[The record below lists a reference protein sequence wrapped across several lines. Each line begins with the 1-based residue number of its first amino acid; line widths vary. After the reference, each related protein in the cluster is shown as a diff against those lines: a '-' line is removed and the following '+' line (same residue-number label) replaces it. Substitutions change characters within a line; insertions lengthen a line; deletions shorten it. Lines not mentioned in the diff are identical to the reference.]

1 MKRSGQTRS
10 AKQAILRMVSV
21 VGMAACLFAQE
32 TAQARDYQVRRRSGE
47 HVVEVAINR
56 NPPVVGENLAR
67 IRVFDGRGNSVRG
80 AEVRVNYFMPPMPG
94 MPPMNY
100 TVRADASGD
109 GYLASMDLIMRGPWN
124 IVITV
129 RDRAKLGRVV
139 FPIDVR

>member
-1 MKRSGQTRS
+1 M
-10 AKQAILRMVSV
+10 LRMICA

-32 TAQARDYQVRRRSGE
+32 TAHTRDYQVRRRSGE
-47 HVVEVAINR
+47 HVIEVSINR
-56 NPPVVGENLAR
+56 NPPVIGENLTR
-67 IRVFDGRGNSVRG
+67 IKVLDGRGNCVRG
-80 AEVRVNYFMPPMPG
+80 AEVKVNYSMPPMPG

-109 GYLASMDLIMRGPWN
+109 GYLAVMNLIMRGPWN

-129 RDRAKLGRVV
+129 RDRAKLGRVI